1 MHTCVCL
8 CVCLCVCVCVH
19 IHTYVHI
26 HTAHRASWPTS
37 ACAGPGLAMPL
48 VQDTM
53 TVIHNQLTYSCDIT
67 KWSHGYLDREEYI
80 YPENT
85 SGMLLI
91 TAL

>member
-1 MHTCVCL
+1 MCVF
-8 CVCLCVCVCVH
+8 VCVCVCVH

-53 TVIHNQLTYSCDIT
+53 TVIHNQLT
-67 KWSHGYLDREEYI
+67 
-80 YPENT
+80 
-85 SGMLLI
+85 
-91 TAL
+91 